1 MATAKFAVSMDK
13 DLLAQL
19 DRLVK
24 ERRFPSRSQ
33 AVQAAVKEKLLQLK
47 QDRLRRECS
56 KLDPAE
62 EQRFAD
68 ADLNGDLAAWPE
80 Y

>member
-1 MATAKFAVSMDK
+1 MATAKFAISMDK
-13 DLLAQL
+13 DLLVQL

-24 ERRFPSRSQ
+24 DRRFSSRSQ
-33 AVQAAVKEKLLQLK
+33 AVQAAVQEKLKELK
-47 QDRLRRECS
+47 QDRLARECE
-56 KLDPAE
+56 KLDSRD

-68 ADLNGDLAAWPE
+68 ADLNGDLSGWPE